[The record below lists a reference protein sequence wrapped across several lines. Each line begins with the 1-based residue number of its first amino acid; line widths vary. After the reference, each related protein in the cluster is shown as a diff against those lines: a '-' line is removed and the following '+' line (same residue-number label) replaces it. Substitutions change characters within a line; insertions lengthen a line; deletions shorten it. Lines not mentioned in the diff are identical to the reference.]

1 MVDLSTTIRY
11 RRSSVETSP
20 TVAPAQMPMKG
31 GTSITENRA
40 PVEPTGLQRLDRSR
54 RETISTEIARQLL
67 AYLLAGD
74 IRPGQKIPSERKL
87 SEVLGVGRSVVREA
101 LKSLTLLGLV
111 EVRQG
116 DGTYLR
122 STESSLLPDSIEWG
136 LLLSQKRTLDLI
148 EARRYL
154 EEVLV
159 GLAAERRDESDLV
172 ALRDLLDVMR
182 EAAAVHDPDRFTAAD
197 VAFHLRISQS
207 AGNET
212 LGQVLQ
218 GVGTLLRV
226 WVSRVMHAADS
237 FEPSLNE
244 HIPVFEAIER
254 GDTSAARAA
263 MRSHLDQAFERLAAT
278 LPDKMDPESAHPSA
292 AHEPTT

>member
-1 MVDLSTTIRY
+1 
-11 RRSSVETSP
+11 
-20 TVAPAQMPMKG
+20 MKG
-31 GTSITENRA
+31 EAIITENRA
-40 PVEPTGLQRLDRSR
+40 SVEPAGLQRLDRSR
-54 RETISTEIARQLL
+54 HEAISTEIARQLL

-136 LLLSQKRTLDLI
+136 LLLSHRRTLDLI

-159 GLAAERRDESDLV
+159 GLAAERRDEADLL
-172 ALRDLLDVMR
+172 ALRGLIGDMR

-197 VAFHLRISQS
+197 VAFHLRISRS

-226 WVSRVMHAADS
+226 WVSRVMHAAHS

-254 GDTSAARAA
+254 GDATAARTA
-263 MRSHLDQAFERLAAT
+263 MRSHMDQAFKRLAAT
-278 LPDKMDPESAHPSA
+278 LPESIDPESARLTAS
-292 AHEPTT
+292 HEPTI